1 MGRITLLAAA
11 SALLLVAAP
20 AQAKS
25 LFGFRHDEAKPAA
38 VAAPDTA
45 AANAAVTAT
54 QQALDE
60 QRYAD
65 AGELLDRALAS
76 GMTDPRLVLLTG
88 ELYLARERYD
98 DAVTSFTAARAAPA
112 LFARASA
119 GLGIAQSGLGR
130 SPQAIAALRE
140 ATASDPTQ
148 WRAWNALGVE
158 YDRQK
163 NWSQAEDA
171 YAQALKSSSA
181 GAMVYNNRGYSR
193 MLQGRYAEASAD
205 FVTALDRDPGFAVA
219 RTNLRL
225 SLAVRGEYDRATSAS
240 GAEDRAA
247 VLNNAG
253 FAAMMRGDL
262 PEARDLFQQAIA
274 ARGKFYGKA
283 QENLELA
290 EGMMAHAKE
299 TAAPAVAP
307 VGQP

>member
-1 MGRITLLAAA
+1 MGRMTFLVAV
-11 SALLLVAAP
+11 SALALAAAP
-20 AQAKS
+20 AQARG
-25 LFGFRHDEAKPAA
+25 LFGSHKAQAKPAVTAA
-38 VAAPDTA
+38 VVDTA
-45 AANAAVTAT
+45 ASDAAVAAT

-60 QRYAD
+60 ERFGD
-65 AGELLDRALAS
+65 AGEILDRAMAA

-88 ELYLARERYD
+88 ELYLQRGDYGNAIN
-98 DAVTSFTAARAAPA
+98 SFNAARATPA
-112 LFARASA
+112 LAARATT
-119 GLGIAQSGLGR
+119 GLGIAQAGLGR
-130 SPQAIAALRE
+130 SPEAVAALRE
-140 ATASDPTQ
+140 AVTADPGQ

-163 NWSQAEDA
+163 NWSQAENA
-171 YAQALKSSSA
+171 YAEALKSPKA

-193 MLQGRYAEASAD
+193 MLQGRYADASAD
-205 FVTALDRDPGFAVA
+205 FVTALARDPGFATA

-225 SLAVRGEYDRATSAS
+225 SLAVRGDYDRATAAS

-262 PEARDLFQQAIA
+262 PEAKDLFQQAIA

-290 EGMMAHAKE
+290 QSLMAQKA
-299 TAAPAVAP
+299 TAVAP
-307 VGQP
+307 AGQP

>member
-1 MGRITLLAAA
+1 MGRIIILAAA
-11 SALLLVAAP
+11 SALLFAAAP
-20 AQAKS
+20 AEARG
-25 LFGFRHDEAKPAA
+25 LFGSHAAKPAA
-38 VAAPDTA
+38 AAPVVDTA
-45 AANAAVTAT
+45 VADAAVAAT

-60 QRYAD
+60 QRYGD

-76 GMTDPRLVLLTG
+76 GMADPRLVLLTG
-88 ELYLARERYD
+88 ELYLARDRYD
-98 DAVTSFTAARAAPA
+98 EAVTSFTAARATPA

-140 ATASDPTQ
+140 ATASDPGQ

-163 NWSQAEDA
+163 NWTQAEMA
-171 YAQALKSSSA
+171 YGEALKAPGA

-225 SLAVRGEYDRATSAS
+225 ALAVRGEYDRATSVS

-262 PEARDLFQQAIA
+262 TEARDLFQQAIA

-290 EGMMAHAKE
+290 EGMMAHARE
-299 TAAPAVAP
+299 TAAPA
-307 VGQP
+307 GQP

>member
-1 MGRITLLAAA
+1 MGRMTLLVAA
-11 SALLLVAAP
+11 SALLLAAAP
-20 AQAKS
+20 AEARG
-25 LFGFRHDEAKPAA
+25 LFGSHKAEAKPAVAAVAPAVADAA
-38 VAAPDTA
+38 VAAA
-45 AANAAVTAT
+45 

-65 AGELLDRALAS
+65 AGETLDRAMAAGL
-76 GMTDPRLVLLTG
+76 TDPRLVLLSG
-88 ELYLARERYD
+88 ELYLQRGDYAN
-98 DAVTSFTAARAAPA
+98 AITSFTAAKATPS
-112 LFARASA
+112 LFARAST
-119 GLGIAQSGLGR
+119 GLGIAQAGLGR
-130 SPQAIAALRE
+130 SPEAVAALRE
-140 ATASDPTQ
+140 AVTTDPTQ

-163 NWSQAEDA
+163 NWSQAEAA
-171 YAQALKSSSA
+171 YAEALTSPQA

-193 MLQGRYAEASAD
+193 MLQGRNEEASAD
-205 FVTALDRDPGFAVA
+205 FVTALARDPGFAVA

-225 SLAVRGEYDRATSAS
+225 SLAVRGDYDRATSAS

-262 PEARDLFQQAIA
+262 PEAKDLFQQAIA

-290 EGMMAHAKE
+290 QGLMAQKAIN
-299 TAAPAVAP
+299 AAPA
-307 VGQP
+307 GQP

>member
-1 MGRITLLAAA
+1 MGRITFLAAA

-20 AQAKS
+20 AQARG
-25 LFGFRHDEAKPAA
+25 LFGSHHDAKPAA
-38 VAAPDTA
+38 APVVD
-45 AANAAVTAT
+45 AAVADAAVAAT

-60 QRYAD
+60 QRYGD

-76 GMTDPRLVLLTG
+76 GLTDPRLVLLTG
-88 ELYLARERYD
+88 ELYLARDRYD
-98 DAVTSFTAARAAPA
+98 EAATSFISAKATPA

-130 SPQAIAALRE
+130 SPEAIAALRE
-140 ATASDPTQ
+140 ATASDPGQ

-163 NWSQAEDA
+163 NWTQAEAA
-171 YAQALKSSSA
+171 YAEALKSSSA
-181 GAMVYNNRGYSR
+181 GAIVYNNRGYSR

-225 SLAVRGEYDRATSAS
+225 SLAVRGDYDRATSIS

-262 PEARDLFQQAIA
+262 SEARDLFQQAIA

-290 EGMMAHAKE
+290 EGMMVHAKE
-299 TAAPAVAP
+299 TAAAAPAP

>member
-20 AQAKS
+20 AEARG
-25 LFGFRHDEAKPAA
+25 LFGSRHEAAKPAA
-38 VAAPDTA
+38 AAAVAAADA
-45 AANAAVTAT
+45 AAADAAVAAT

-60 QRYAD
+60 QRYGD

-88 ELYLARERYD
+88 ELYLARDRYD
-98 DAVTSFTAARAAPA
+98 EAVNSFTAARATPA
-112 LFARASA
+112 LRARASA

-130 SPQAIAALRE
+130 SPEAMAALRE
-140 ATASDPTQ
+140 ATTADPMQ

-163 NWSQAEDA
+163 NWPQAEAA
-171 YAQALKSSSA
+171 YAEALKAPDA

-193 MLQGRYAEASAD
+193 MLQGRYADASAD

-225 SLAVRGEYDRATSAS
+225 SLAVRGEYDRATAAS
-240 GAEDRAA
+240 GAEDHAA
-247 VLNNAG
+247 ILNNAG

-262 PEARDLFQQAIA
+262 TEARDLFQQAIA
-274 ARGKFYGKA
+274 ERGKFYGKA

-290 EGMMAHAKE
+290 QSMIAQK
-299 TAAPAVAP
+299 APAATP
-307 VGQP
+307 AGQP

>member
-20 AQAKS
+20 AQARG
-25 LFGFRHDEAKPAA
+25 LFGSHAAKPAPAAA
-38 VAAPDTA
+38 VADTA
-45 AANAAVTAT
+45 FADAAVAAT

-60 QRYAD
+60 QRYGD

-88 ELYLARERYD
+88 ELYLARDRYD
-98 DAVTSFTAARAAPA
+98 EAVTSFTAAKATPA
-112 LFARASA
+112 LFARAST

-130 SPQAIAALRE
+130 SAQAIAALRE
-140 ATASDPTQ
+140 ATAADPTQ

-163 NWSQAEDA
+163 NWTQAEDA
-171 YAQALKSSSA
+171 YAQALKAPRA

-262 PEARDLFQQAIA
+262 PEARTLFQQAIA

-290 EGMMAHAKE
+290 EGMIAQK
-299 TAAPAVAP
+299 APAATVAA
-307 VGQP
+307 GQP

>member
-1 MGRITLLAAA
+1 MGRIILFAAA
-11 SALLLVAAP
+11 SALLLAAP
-20 AQAKS
+20 AQARG
-25 LFGFRHDEAKPAA
+25 LFGSHAAKPAPAAVVADTA
-38 VAAPDTA
+38 VAD
-45 AANAAVTAT
+45 AAVAAT

-60 QRYAD
+60 QRYGD

-76 GMTDPRLVLLTG
+76 GLQDPRLVLLTG
-88 ELYLARERYD
+88 ELYLARDRYD
-98 DAVTSFTAARAAPA
+98 EAATSFTAAKATPA
-112 LFARASA
+112 LFARAST

-130 SPQAIAALRE
+130 APEAITALRE

-163 NWSQAEDA
+163 NWTQAEDA
-171 YAQALKSSSA
+171 YAQALKSPRA

-225 SLAVRGEYDRATSAS
+225 SLAVRGEYDRATTAS

-262 PEARDLFQQAIA
+262 TEARDLFQQAIA

-290 EGMMAHAKE
+290 QSMIAQK
-299 TAAPAVAP
+299 APAVAAAP
-307 VGQP
+307 AGQP